1 MSDVERDGDRF
12 VVDARVLAKAFDLSL
27 EETRARMRDGLIASS
42 CESGEGEDAGRWRL
56 TFRHQGHVLR
66 LVVDAHGEIRSR
78 STYPVGHLH
87 APAQTHSQAIQTKPA
102 PTGRKGN

>member
-1 MSDVERDGDRF
+1 MSDVERDGDQF

-66 LVVDAHGEIRSR
+66 LVVDSHGEILSR
-78 STYPVGHLH
+78 STYPVGHSS
-87 APAQTHSQAIQTKPA
+87 APARTRSQAILAEPA
-102 PTGRKGN
+102 PARRRGT